1 MVATDP
7 RDVGFRSTDSETLPE
22 YQPLSR
28 LSLASLLAALLSP
41 IALVHPLLWIVP
53 VIAALLA
60 ILALRAIHH
69 SDGELRGSGLARTAL
84 VVSLLFGSW
93 AVVWS
98 MSYQY
103 IVGRQA
109 RHYSQAW
116 LDLIKNGRLYE
127 AHQLSMSLT
136 ARVPPQDSLEETYKK
151 ATTPSSQSKA
161 EKNFT
166 LDDSEPERMRM
177 RELSDSY
184 KSFISGPPMDQLLKL
199 KTDWQAEFSG
209 NLASRRLDGYKDE
222 VDQKYTIR
230 YRENEEDKSLD
241 AILTVERERV
251 GDRANWRVSRIVDP
265 ATYRKSN
272 R

>member
-7 RDVGFRSTDSETLPE
+7 RDVAFRPTDSETLPE

-60 ILALRAIHH
+60 ILALRTIKRFE
-69 SDGELRGSGLARTAL
+69 GELRGSGLARTAL
-84 VVSLLFGSW
+84 VASLLFGSW
-93 AVVWS
+93 AFVWN

-103 IVGRQA
+103 LVGRQA
-109 RHYSQAW
+109 CHYSQAW
-116 LDLIKNGRLYE
+116 LELIKNGRLYE

-151 ATTPSSQSKA
+151 ATAPAARSKA
-161 EKNFT
+161 ENNLT
-166 LDDSEPERMRM
+166 LDDSEPARMRM
-177 RELSDSY
+177 AELSASY
-184 KSFISGPPMDQLLKL
+184 ESFINGPPMDQLLKL
-199 KTDWQAEFSG
+199 KSDWQAEFAG
-209 NLASRRLDGYKDE
+209 NLATRRIDGYKDE

-230 YRENEEDKSLD
+230 YRENEENKSLD

-265 ATYRKSN
+265 ATYRKAN